1 MPYLK
6 VEDNF
11 SATIV
16 GNYSTTAST
25 ITLSNVPVAVSAGWL
40 TVYDFDGN
48 QYEKIYFGGVSGS
61 DITSVLRGLSFTT
74 NSQTEISGNKKELKN
89 GMTVKLSV
97 SQNHINDL
105 TDVVNG
111 TKEVGGLMKNPSSR
125 TITDNRHIIDKE
137 YADNLAI
144 AGAPKATEAVYGIAK
159 LSSAAADPTAPV
171 VVNNEEVSASGGTG
185 AGENKI
191 VKANASGYIDKDYI
205 ELGTDPGLEFVSNG
219 LEAKIKT
226 SGGLIKDANGLSAD
240 MGTTANKIVQLDS
253 SAKLPAVDGSQLT
266 NLPPQSNFQILGK
279 LTQGG
284 ITMSEVAVATD
295 TSNDSIYLA
304 YNNPVSSNNT
314 LIIFRLE
321 KDLITGNYKKTHSFT
336 SAITG
341 GSYWG
346 TPSMTVM
353 GDYLYYSRSNSDNI
367 YRVDK
372 ANLSNET
379 TITYSGGSP
388 DSSIKYLFNDGT
400 NIYVYNRT
408 GSYYIKKYS
417 VSGSTFTFVSQI
429 TSSVFGSGV
438 GGAWLDAT
446 NFYYGGESTVYIIN
460 RSTGV
465 VTNSSVMPPKIEILA
480 NAKQSIQRVGSRVL
494 SITSNNTASSD
505 TYAIVYLDWFSSTNF

>member
-16 GNYSTTAST
+16 GNYSTSAST
-25 ITLSNVPVAVSAGWL
+25 ITLSSVPAAVTAGWL

-61 DITSVLRGLSFTT
+61 DITSVLRGLSFST
-74 NSQTEISGNKKELKN
+74 NSQTEVSGNKKELKN

-97 SQNHINDL
+97 SQNYINDL

-137 YADNLAI
+137 YADDLAI

-171 VVNNEEVSASGGTG
+171 VVNNEEVSAAGGTG

-205 ELGTDPGLEFVSNG
+205 EVTADKGLQFNGNALEVEAGTGIVLNS
-219 LEAKIKT
+219 
-226 SGGLIKDANGLSAD
+226 SGVNVDV
-240 MGTTANKIVQLDS
+240 GTTASKIVQLDG

-266 NLPPQSNFQILGK
+266 NLPPQSNFQIIGK
-279 LTQGG
+279 LTKGG
-284 ITMSEVAVATD
+284 ITMSSITTAAD
-295 TSNDSIYLA
+295 TSDGTLFLA
-304 YNNPVSSNNT
+304 YNAPGSTNNI
-314 LIIFRLE
+314 LIIFRLV
-321 KDLITGNYKKTHSFT
+321 KDSITGNYKTTHSFQ
-336 SAITG
+336 SAISG
-341 GSYWG
+341 NSYWV

-388 DSSIKYLFNDGT
+388 DSSVKYLFNDGT

-429 TSSVFGSGV
+429 TSSVFGGSGC
-438 GGAWLDAT
+438 ATWTDAT
-446 NFYYGGESTVYIIN
+446 NFYVGGGGTIYIIN
-460 RSTGV
+460 RTTGA
-465 VTNSSVMPPKIEILA
+465 VTSSSVVPPKIEILA
-480 NAKQSIQRVGSRVL
+480 NAQQAIQRVGSRVL